1 MAHRSPRRPAALLLG
16 MMLSIAGALPAN
28 AYLFWTPPRVAGAP
42 STGSEPG
49 LGVSLPGA
57 TSKEAEANLL
67 WGMRAGLNVAALQC
81 QFAPALMTVG
91 NYNAML
97 RQHSA
102 ELQAAYTTVSGYF
115 KRTGGKNW
123 QTLLDQYTTRT
134 YNSFSTMHAQLTF
147 CETAAAIGRDTLNKP
162 RGKLGAIALARMREF
177 RNSLIPAGDD
187 AFSVRTQLVGGVGA
201 SDLGAPQ
208 CTDRKGRPKPCKG

>member
-1 MAHRSPRRPAALLLG
+1 MMRRLGSVIAL
-16 MMLSIAGALPAN
+16 AGAAAASAPAP
-28 AYLFWTPPRVAGAP
+28 AFLFWTAPQFQSGQVAGDEA
-42 STGSEPG
+42 GI
-49 LGVSLPGA
+49 VLPLPDA
-57 TSKEAEANLL
+57 RPAEVRANLL
-67 WGMRAGLNVAALQC
+67 WAMRAGLNVAALQC

-187 AFSVRTQLVGGVGA
+187 AFSVRTQLVGGVGP